1 MEITTSLQGFGSF
14 AIYLAAAVVAEIVFV
29 ILYMAVTP
37 HHEVTLIKAG
47 NAAAAVS
54 LGGAVLGFTLPLASA
69 IAHSVSLLD
78 MAVWSAVA
86 LGVQLALFLLAAVVL
101 RALSRHIEDGN
112 LAAGITLATASI
124 TIGLLN
130 AACMT
135 Y

>member
-1 MEITTSLQGFGSF
+1 MEIATSLQGLGTF
-14 AIYLAAAVVAEIVFV
+14 ALYLAAAVTAEIAFVF
-29 ILYMAVTP
+29 LYMALTP

-47 NAAAAVS
+47 NTAAAVS

-69 IAHSVSLLD
+69 IVHSVSLLD

-86 LGVQLALFLLAAVVL
+86 VGVQLALFLIASVVL
-101 RALSRHIEDGN
+101 RTVSRHIEDGN

>member
-1 MEITTSLQGFGSF
+1 MDITASLQGFGSF
-14 AIYLAAAVVAEIVFV
+14 ALYLAAAVAAEVVFV

-47 NAAAAVS
+47 NTAAAVS
-54 LGGAVLGFTLPLASA
+54 LSGAVLGFTLPLASA

-86 LGVQLALFLLAAVVL
+86 LGVQLALLLVATVVL
-101 RALSRHIEDGN
+101 RALSSHIEDGN

>member
-1 MEITTSLQGFGSF
+1 MDITSSLQGFGSF
-14 AIYLAAAVVAEIVFV
+14 AIYLAAAVAAEVAFV
-29 ILYMAVTP
+29 ILYMAITP
-37 HHEVTLIKAG
+37 HREVTLIKAG
-47 NAAAAVS
+47 NTAAAVS
-54 LGGAVLGFTLPLASA
+54 LSGAVLGFTLPLASA

-86 LGVQLALFLLAAVVL
+86 LGVQLALFLLATVVL

-112 LAAGITLATASI
+112 LAAGITLAAASI

>member
-1 MEITTSLQGFGSF
+1 MDITSTLQGIGSF
-14 AIYLAAAVVAEIVFV
+14 VTYLAAAVVAEVIFV

-37 HHEVTLIKAG
+37 YREELIKAR

-54 LGGAVLGFTLPLASA
+54 LSGAVLGFTLPLANA
-69 IAHSVSLLD
+69 IAQSVSLLD

-86 LGVQLALFLLAAVVL
+86 LVVQLVLFLLATVVL
-101 RALSRHIEDGN
+101 RELSRHIEDGN
-112 LAAGITLATASI
+112 LAAGVILAAASI
-124 TIGLLN
+124 AIGLLN

>member
-1 MEITTSLQGFGSF
+1 MDITTSLQGFGSF
-14 AIYLAAAVVAEIVFV
+14 AIYLAAAVAAEVVFV
-29 ILYMAVTP
+29 ILYMAITP
-37 HHEVTLIKAG
+37 HREVTLIKAG
-47 NAAAAVS
+47 NTAAAVS

-86 LGVQLALFLLAAVVL
+86 LGVQLALFLLATVVL

-112 LAAGITLATASI
+112 LAAGITLAAASI